1 MLKGGKRM
9 RNTNKILLTIV
20 LVAATVI
27 TAAPTGAK
35 ADYTGSKDHV
45 KSILKVIHDGFGWL
59 KKDSDYEVENFNPS
73 KSISYGEIAQWIY
86 YDYLE
91 IEALRKDITLLDD
104 LEKLHDAIYPTK
116 KESVKWLK
124 KVFLAVA
131 KEHPEYAE
139 TFAEIFMDGQE
150 GKFNYKKSASWKWI
164 VGVSYVQAYYRRSP
178 FSKRNEFDF
187 DLTRFDLDMFG
198 YGEDGSVKSLPVY
211 IHGRWQK
218 TYGGSEERP
227 SKIEA
232 LDALILLCIRW

>member
-1 MLKGGKRM
+1 M
-9 RNTNKILLTIV
+9 RNRIKVLLTIV

-27 TAAPTGAK
+27 TTAPIGAK
-35 ADYTGSKDHV
+35 ADVTGTKEHA
-45 KSILKVIHDGFGWL
+45 KSVLGTIRKGFGWF
-59 KKDSDYEVENFNPS
+59 KNDSDYEIENFKPS

-86 YDYLE
+86 YDYLQVL
-91 IEALRKDITLLDD
+91 ALREDITLLDD

-124 KVFLAVA
+124 KVFFAVA

-150 GKFNYKKSASWKWI
+150 GKFNYKKSASWRWI

-187 DLTRFDLDMFG
+187 DLTRLDFDMFG
-198 YGEDGSVKSLPVY
+198 YNEDGSVDSLPIY
-211 IHGRWQK
+211 IHSRWQK

-227 SKIEA
+227 NKIEA
-232 LDALILLCIRW
+232 LEALYLLCIRWYG

>member
-1 MLKGGKRM
+1 M
-9 RNTNKILLTIV
+9 RTIKVLLTII

-35 ADYTGSKDHV
+35 ADLTGTKEHA
-45 KSILKVIHDGFGWL
+45 KSVLETIRKEFGWL
-59 KKDSDYEVENFNPS
+59 KNDSDYEIENFNPS

-86 YDYLE
+86 YDYLQVL
-91 IEALRKDITLLDD
+91 ALREDITLLDD

-116 KESVKWLK
+116 KESIKWLK

-150 GKFNYKKSASWKWI
+150 GKFNYKKSASWRWI

-178 FSKRNEFDF
+178 FSKHNEFDF
-187 DLTRFDLDMFG
+187 DLTRLDFDMFG
-198 YGEDGSVKSLPVY
+198 YNKDGSVDSLPIY

-218 TYGGSEERP
+218 TYGGNEEKP
-227 SKIEA
+227 NKIEA
-232 LDALILLCIRW
+232 LEALYLLCIRWYGYE